1 MTSIYKTLVCCVL
14 FIATSLPAVAS
25 EKQALELLEDMST
38 AIKKLNYEGIF
49 VFIHGN
55 QMETMYIVHK
65 NVDNEE
71 QERLLSL
78 VGTPREILRSNDR
91 LICILPDSQSVV
103 VDKSRPKKYL
113 PTGLQRVTSDLKRY
127 YRFRVAGEERMAGRE
142 AHIVHIKPKDPYRY
156 GYRLWLD
163 QQTRMLLKSDLVNEK
178 DEAVEQIMFT
188 QISIDDTIEPE
199 RLQPTISTKGYKW
212 MKQDAAMEPTEPSN
226 SHWSVTRLPA
236 GYMQGMHKTHTLP
249 TSHMPVEHLMFTD
262 GISSV
267 SVYIEEMNK
276 SKPMMKG
283 FSSIG
288 AVNAYTTVMFNHYVT
303 VVGEV
308 PKTAVK
314 VIADSVRYRE

>member
-1 MTSIYKTLVCCVL
+1 MVSVYKTLVFSVL
-14 FIATSLPAVAS
+14 FIATTNFALAS
-25 EKQALELLEDMST
+25 EKQALDLLQRMSI
-38 AIKKLNYEGIF
+38 AIKHLNYEGVF

-65 NVDNEE
+65 NVNNEE

-78 VGTPREILRSNDR
+78 VGTPREILRSNNR
-91 LICILPDSQSVV
+91 LICILPDSKSVV

-113 PTGLQRVTSDLKRY
+113 PEGLQRVTSDLKRY
-127 YRFRVAGEERMAGRE
+127 YRFQVTGQERMAGRE
-142 AHIVHIKPKDPYRY
+142 SHIVQIKPKDPYRY

-163 QQTRMLLKSDLVNEK
+163 QQTQMLLKSDLVNEK

-188 QISIDDTIEPE
+188 QINIDESINPE
-199 RLQPTISTKGYKW
+199 RLQPTISTKGYTW
-212 MKQDAAMEPTEPSN
+212 MKQNKEIDQSEPHKSR
-226 SHWSVTRLPA
+226 WSVSKLPA
-236 GYMQGMHKTHTLP
+236 GYMQGMHNKHNLP
-249 TSHMPVEHLMFTD
+249 TSRMPVEHLMFTD

-267 SVYIEEMNK
+267 SVYIEEMNDK
-276 SKPMMKG
+276 KPMMKG

-288 AVNAYTTVMFNHYVT
+288 AVNAYTTVMSNHYVT

-314 VIADSVRYRE
+314 VIADSVRYRD

>member
-1 MTSIYKTLVCCVL
+1 MPSIYKTLVCCVL
-14 FIATSLPAVAS
+14 FISTSLPVVAS
-25 EKQALELLEDMST
+25 EKQALELLQKMSA
-38 AIKKLNYEGIF
+38 AIKQLNYEGVF

-71 QERLLSL
+71 HERLLSL
-78 VGTPREILRSNDR
+78 VGTPREIIRSNDR

-113 PTGLQRVTSDLKRY
+113 PVGLQRVTSELKRY
-127 YRFRVAGEERMAGRE
+127 YSFSVAGQERMTGRE
-142 AHIVHIKPKDPYRY
+142 SDIIYIKPKDPYRY

-163 QQTRMLLKSDLVNEK
+163 QQTHMLLKSDLVNEK

-188 QISIDDTIEPE
+188 QITIDDSIQPE
-199 RLQPTISTKGYKW
+199 RLQPTISTKGYTW
-212 MKQDAAMEPTEPSN
+212 MKQDKALESTEPHISR
-226 SHWSVTRLPA
+226 WSVNKLPA
-236 GYMQGMHKTHTLP
+236 GYMQGMHNKHNLP
-249 TSHMPVEHLMFTD
+249 TSRMPVEHLMFTD

-267 SVYIEEMNK
+267 SVYIEEMNDK
-276 SKPMMKG
+276 KPMMKG

-288 AVNAYTTVMFNHYVT
+288 AVNAYTTIMSNHYVT

-314 VIADSVRYRE
+314 VIADSVSFRD